1 VRARSVVVVVGAV
14 VLLLSLARGGGA
26 AAGAPVPAARV
37 SVQPLEGPVG
47 ASLRAQIA
55 RLVRVHGF
63 RVVTSIPR
71 VQGTGQ
77 YLTLARDHRLAAFIA
92 TDLEELRTR
101 RTPTIA
107 LTILIWDG
115 ARGSVLGR
123 WSASGPPRQLPKV
136 LARGFWK
143 HLGPALQ
150 QARAPESEVLA
161 PAPPMRIGD
170 VSAVD

>member
-1 VRARSVVVVVGAV
+1 MHGRSLVVVRGL
-14 VLLLSLARGGGA
+14 VLLLSLARGGGSVARA
-26 AAGAPVPAARV
+26 AAPRV
-37 SVQPLEGPVG
+37 SVQPLDGPVG

-55 RLVRVHGF
+55 RLVRAHGF

-92 TDLEELRTR
+92 ADLEEIRTR

-107 LTILIWDG
+107 VTILIWDG
-115 ARGSVLGR
+115 AQGSVLGR
-123 WSASGPPRQLPKV
+123 WSASGPVRHLPKL
-136 LARGFWK
+136 LAKGFWK
-143 HLGPALQ
+143 HLGPALE
-150 QARAPESEVLA
+150 QARTPESEVLA